1 MIHLAVLF
9 PRRADHRE
17 HLNACNGCRDSGEL
31 EAPTLALCPSLPSMM
46 IEREETRPRHRL
58 QTGPSTTRYRFMT
71 TASGE
76 RQTERGAGGGEKRG
90 TWERRGGGV
99 VAVEV
104 GAGGSRS
111 EIHTRY
117 KNNSA
122 GIGASLSPWPSPV
135 APYSLSSLNLSLLL
149 SGTPAKPPRVDLC
162 WLG

>member
-9 PRRADHRE
+9 PRSADHRE

-76 RQTERGAGGGEKRG
+76 RQTERGGGEKGG